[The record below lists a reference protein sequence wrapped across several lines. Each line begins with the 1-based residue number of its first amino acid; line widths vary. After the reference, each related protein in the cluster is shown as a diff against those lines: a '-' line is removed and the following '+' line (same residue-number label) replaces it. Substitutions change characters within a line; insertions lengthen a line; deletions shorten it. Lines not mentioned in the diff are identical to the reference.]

1 MRLLLYPDPGPRWR
15 AALAGAAPGVELLV
29 ASDAVEATRLIA
41 QADAL
46 FGNLT
51 LAMLQA
57 ARQLR
62 WVQTSMAG
70 LERYMFPELVASS
83 LTLTNARGIYSDVIA
98 DHVFAC
104 VLAFARDLPRLL
116 RAQQERR
123 WLREA
128 QVQAF
133 QLQGMTAGIVGF
145 GGIGSE
151 VARRAKVVD
160 MAVLAVDPAPHA
172 EVPGVVVW
180 GPERFDDLLAGSD
193 FVIVCAPETPETRG
207 LFNAERFAKMK
218 HGARFIK
225 RCFTAEEQKTAKRR
239 APKGKHHAATYAKR
253 FAAKEACAKALGLG
267 LRHNISFR
275 DMGVAN
281 DAAGRP
287 VLKLTG
293 GAQKRLKTLTPRGM
307 KAIVHLSLSD
317 EAPFAQAFVVIEA
330 VEN

>member
-1 MRLLLYPDPGPRWR
+1 MLLLLYPDPGPRWR

-29 ASDAVEATRLIA
+29 TSDPAEAVQLIA
-41 QADAL
+41 EADAL
-46 FGNLT
+46 YGNLT
-51 LAMLQA
+51 PAMLQA
-57 ARQLR
+57 AHQLR

-116 RAQQERR
+116 RAQQEGR

-151 VARRAKVVD
+151 VARRAQVTG

-172 EVPGVVVW
+172 EVDGVLVW
-180 GPERFDDLLAGSD
+180 GPERLDDLLARSD
-193 FVIVCAPETPETRG
+193 FVVVCAPETPETRG

-218 HGARFIK
+218 RGARFINVG
-225 RCFTAEEQKTAKRR
+225 RGMVVQLHALTDALQRGQLAGAALDVYETEPLPPDHPLWGMENVLLTPHSAAYAVPAEERR
-239 APKGKHHAATYAKR
+239 LALVVDNVRR
-253 FAAKEACAKALGLG
+253 FVAGEPLRNVVAKE
-267 LRHNISFR
+267 RWS
-275 DMGVAN
+275 
-281 DAAGRP
+281 
-287 VLKLTG
+287 
-293 GAQKRLKTLTPRGM
+293 
-307 KAIVHLSLSD
+307 
-317 EAPFAQAFVVIEA
+317 
-330 VEN
+330 

>member
-1 MRLLLYPDPGPRWR
+1 LLLLLYPDPGPRWR

-29 ASDAVEATRLIA
+29 TSDPAEAVQLIA
-41 QADAL
+41 EADAL
-46 FGNLT
+46 YGNLT
-51 LAMLQA
+51 PAMLQA
-57 ARQLR
+57 AHQLR

-116 RAQQERR
+116 RAQQEGR

-151 VARRAKVVD
+151 VARRAQVTG

-172 EVPGVVVW
+172 EVDGVLVW
-180 GPERFDDLLAGSD
+180 GPERLDDLLARSD
-193 FVIVCAPETPETRG
+193 FVVVCAPETPETRG

-218 HGARFIK
+218 RGARFINVG
-225 RCFTAEEQKTAKRR
+225 RGMVVQLHALTDALQRGQLAGAALDVYETEPLPPDHPLWGMENVLLTPHSAAYAVPAEERR
-239 APKGKHHAATYAKR
+239 LALVVDNVRR
-253 FAAKEACAKALGLG
+253 FVAGEPLRNVVAKE
-267 LRHNISFR
+267 RWS
-275 DMGVAN
+275 
-281 DAAGRP
+281 
-287 VLKLTG
+287 
-293 GAQKRLKTLTPRGM
+293 
-307 KAIVHLSLSD
+307 
-317 EAPFAQAFVVIEA
+317 
-330 VEN
+330 